1 MLKMATLLKLTSFTG
16 NFKGFCPQIHRTAA
30 NFRKAFWR
38 TLFLQN
44 TSRWLFLSFKSFT
57 KVLRVFQ
64 FYFDILLHRKCQ
76 TLLVV
81 SSLLKKTRL
90 AIYVYIWLPRNSA
103 CVLKHKQTWPEQAVY
118 WAHAWNAQQIMIN
131 SLRNW
136 AMKHSYTCTYLWD
149 KAKLREFKN
158 VKLLSDY
165 SLSIASTWW
174 SSLKASYLETNNNN
188 NKNITAI

>member
-1 MLKMATLLKLTSFTG
+1 MLEKLFKEHFLCKTLCADFFYLLTHLRKFWEYFNSILTSY
-16 NFKGFCPQIHRTAA
+16 C
-30 NFRKAFWR
+30 KASVMHCM
-38 TLFLQN
+38 LFAV
-44 TSRWLFLSFKSFT
+44 T
-57 KVLRVFQ
+57 
-64 FYFDILLHRKCQ
+64 
-76 TLLVV
+76 
-81 SSLLKKTRL
+81 LKKTGL
-90 AIYVYIWLPRNSA
+90 GIYVYIWLPRNSA

-131 SLRNW
+131 SLRKW

>member
-57 KVLRVFQ
+57 KVLRIFQ

-90 AIYVYIWLPRNSA
+90 AIYVYIWLPRNNA
-103 CVLKHKQTWPEQAVY
+103 CGLKHKQTWPEQAFYMFVVISRDLCY
-118 WAHAWNAQQIMIN
+118 LFILLYKISTKTKTFISISRHQI
-131 SLRNW
+131 
-136 AMKHSYTCTYLWD
+136 
-149 KAKLREFKN
+149 
-158 VKLLSDY
+158 
-165 SLSIASTWW
+165 
-174 SSLKASYLETNNNN
+174 LKS
-188 NKNITAI
+188 